1 MTVIKK
7 YILEIIV
14 IVIILLLIVSNI
26 FTFNFY
32 KIKNKSLIEYND
44 SLLYKLRNDSVSV
57 KILEEANNNCV
68 NNTQAKVSY
77 YENKIRNINRQI
89 DESKILMYDLQNKK
103 NSIDDQIRG
112 IDSTRMSPADLIN
125 FINSKY

>member
-1 MTVIKK
+1 MTFIKK
-7 YILEIIV
+7 YITEIIV
-14 IVIILLLIVSNI
+14 IVIILLLVVSNI
-26 FTFNFY
+26 FTF
-32 KIKNKSLIEYND
+32 IKNKSLIEYND